1 MKKSH
6 VSARILLSA
15 SILLLIASCGGGN
28 EENQTSDTQVENVPE
43 TSPPETSPPESEA
56 PAEST
61 PVEADLPF
69 LSIEG
74 YGTVRDCYDEEGDNA
89 VISMNCDDLH
99 LGQIISTRNSLQVD
113 PDEGDPEVWYEAVL
127 EACADDFNQFTGDD
141 TENANSRWILWA
153 LIEGDV
159 SDGVDVSC
167 TVEDAKGDL
176 WAGTAEAITGSYF
189 GIEVGD
195 CLDFPTA
202 TSNALEIDCAEPHEG
217 EMYIVDERVLDEDP
231 SVPYPTED
239 EWDSIATLICDG
251 PFEDYTG
258 YSASD
263 ENVNLSYS
271 YVFGLEEDWYD
282 VDSRLLSCAVVS
294 YDGTLLEGSTR
305 K

>member
-1 MKKSH
+1 MKKSQM
-6 VSARILLSA
+6 SMKILLSA
-15 SILLLIASCGGGN
+15 SVLLLIASCGGSDG
-28 EENQTSDTQVENVPE
+28 ENQTSDTQVQDV
-43 TSPPETSPPESEA
+43 PETSPPESEA

-61 PVEADLPF
+61 PVEVDLPF
-69 LSIEG
+69 LSIED
-74 YGTVRDCYDEEGDNA
+74 YGTTRDCYDEEGDNA
-89 VISMNCDDLH
+89 VIAMNCDDLH

-113 PDEGDPEVWYEAVL
+113 PDEGDPEVWYEAAVKV
-127 EACADDFNQFTGDD
+127 CGNDFKQFTGDD
-141 TENANSRWILWA
+141 SEDAESRWVLWA

-159 SDGVDVSC
+159 SDGVYVSC
-167 TVEDAKGDL
+167 TVEDANGDL

-195 CLDFPTA
+195 CFDFPTA
-202 TSNALEIDCAEPHEG
+202 TSNALEIDCNEPHEG
-217 EMYIVDERVLDEDP
+217 EMYIVDELVLDEDP
-231 SVPYPTED
+231 SAPYPTED
-239 EWDSIATLICDG
+239 EWDGIATLICDG
-251 PFEDYTG
+251 PFEGYTG

>member
-1 MKKSH
+1 MIRGAQKMKQSH
-6 VSARILLSA
+6 VGSRILLSA
-15 SILLLIASCGGGN
+15 SILLLIASCGGSDV
-28 EENQTSDTQVENVPE
+28 ENQTSDTQVEDVL
-43 TSPPETSPPESEA
+43 ETSPPESEA

-61 PVEADLPF
+61 PVEVDLPF
-69 LSIEG
+69 VSLEG
-74 YGTVRDCYDEEGDNA
+74 YGTTRDCYDEEGGNA
-89 VISMNCDDLH
+89 VIAMNCDDLH

-113 PDEGDPEVWYEAVL
+113 PEEGDPEVWYESVL

-239 EWDSIATLICDG
+239 EWDEIATFVCDG
-251 PFEDYTG
+251 PFEDYT
-258 YSASD
+258 
-263 ENVNLSYS
+263 
-271 YVFGLEEDWYD
+271 
-282 VDSRLLSCAVVS
+282 
-294 YDGTLLEGSTR
+294 
-305 K
+305 

>member
-1 MKKSH
+1 MKKSQM
-6 VSARILLSA
+6 SMKILLSA

-43 TSPPETSPPESEA
+43 TSPPETEA

-74 YGTVRDCYDEEGDNA
+74 YGTTRDCYDEEEGNA
-89 VISMNCDDLH
+89 VIAMNCDDLH

-113 PDEGDPEVWYEAVL
+113 PEEGDPEVWYEAVL

-141 TENANSRWILWA
+141 TENANSRWISRV
-153 LIEGDV
+153 LIDRVV
-159 SDGVDVSC
+159 SGRVHFSC

-176 WAGTAEAITGSYF
+176 WAGTFEEAIRPYF

-195 CLDFPTA
+195 CFDFPTT
-202 TSNALEIDCAEPHEG
+202 TSKALEIDCNEPHEG
-217 EMYIVDERVLDEDP
+217 EMYIVDELVFDEDP
-231 SVPYPTED
+231 FPPYRTED
-239 EWDSIATLICDG
+239 EWDEIATFICDG

-263 ENVNLSYS
+263 ENVDLTYS
-271 YVFGLEEDWYD
+271 YVFVGLKYIDLPR
-282 VDSRLLSCAVVS
+282 RLLSCAVVS

>member
-6 VSARILLSA
+6 VRSRILLSA
-15 SILLLIASCGGGN
+15 SILLLIASCGGSDVA
-28 EENQTSDTQVENVPE
+28 NQTSDTQVENVPE

-74 YGTVRDCYDEEGDNA
+74 YGTARDCYDEEGDNA

-113 PDEGDPEVWYEAVL
+113 PDEGDPEVWYEAVV
-127 EACADDFNQFTGDD
+127 EACADDFKQFTGDD
-141 TENANSRWILWA
+141 SEDAESRWILWA

-159 SDGVDVSC
+159 SDGVYVSC
-167 TVEDAKGDL
+167 TVEDANGDL

-195 CLDFPTA
+195 CFDFPTA
-202 TSNALEIDCAEPHEG
+202 TSNALEIDCNEPHEG
-217 EMYIVDERVLDEDP
+217 EMYIVDELVLDEDP
-231 SVPYPTED
+231 SAPYPTED
-239 EWDSIATLICDG
+239 EWDGIATLICDG

-282 VDSRLLSCAVVS
+282 VESRLLSCAVVS